1 MQFIKMTLILQ
12 AVLWF
17 LLRCITEKD
26 KKIYY
31 WNLCKYID
39 YLIGL
44 FVHHKQTI
52 VTELVYLIIN
62 ETKWRPGFK
71 KPLAPPF
78 PLKDVLMLFKP
89 AFHSLGV

>member
-1 MQFIKMTLILQ
+1 MTLILQ

-17 LLRCITEKD
+17 LLRCISEKD
-26 KKIYY
+26 KKMYY

-44 FVHHKQTI
+44 FVHRKQTI
-52 VTELVYLIIN
+52 VTESVYLRIN

-71 KPLAPPF
+71 NTLAPSI
-78 PLKDVLMLFKP
+78 PLEGYACAFKP
-89 AFHSLGV
+89 AFQ